1 MARVGIT
8 ETVLRDSHQSLIA
21 TRMSINDMLPILE
34 QLDDVGYHSLE
45 AWGGATYD
53 SCLRFL
59 NEDPWER
66 LRTIKKIAKKTK
78 LQMLL
83 RGQNLLAYKHYADDV
98 VEYFVRKS
106 IENGIDIIRI
116 FDALND
122 ARNIESAIK
131 ACKKE
136 GGHAQA
142 TISYTISPVHSSE
155 LFIKDAKTLVDMG
168 ADSIC
173 IKDMAGL
180 LVPYAAYEL
189 IKALKESIKV
199 PIQLHTH
206 YTSGVASMTYL
217 KAIEAGIDVVDCAIS
232 PMAMGTSQP
241 PTEPLVATLKNT
253 EYDTGLDLDKLSD
266 IADYFRPIKQ
276 KYVDTGLLDVKLLG
290 VDVNTLKYQVPG
302 GMLSNLVS
310 QLKDSNASDK
320 FEEVLKE
327 VPRVREDFGYPPL
340 VTPTSQIVGT
350 QAVLNVLTGE
360 RYKMVPKES
369 KALVKG
375 EYGKTPAPIP
385 EEISKKILGDEK
397 PITCRPA
404 DLLKPEL
411 ESIRENAKELIEK
424 DEDVLSYALFP
435 QVFEKY
441 IAEKRKKNDPQP
453 KTDESEIAVVI
464 SAAVASMETRPGY
477 KLVVTSYRR
486 VSGGKDSWNN

>member
-1 MARVGIT
+1 MAKVKIT
-8 ETVLRDSHQSLIA
+8 ETILRDAHQSLIA
-21 TRMSINDMLPILE
+21 TRMSTDDILPIVE
-34 QLDDVGYHSLE
+34 KLDEIGYQSLE
-45 AWGGATYD
+45 CWGGATFD

-66 LRTIKKIAKKTK
+66 LRKIRSKAKKTK

-83 RGQNLLAYKHYADDV
+83 RGQNLLGYKHYADDV
-98 VEYFVRKS
+98 VEYFVQKS
-106 IENGIDIIRI
+106 IANGIDIIRI

-122 ARNIESAIK
+122 PRNIEAAIK

-142 TISYTISPVHSSE
+142 AMSYTISPVHNLE
-155 LFIKDAKTLVDMG
+155 LFVKDARILEEMG

-180 LVPYAAYEL
+180 LVPYAAYDL
-189 IKALKESIKV
+189 VKALKENVKI

-217 KAIEAGIDVVDCAIS
+217 KAIEAGVDVVDCAIS
-232 PMAMGTSQP
+232 PLAMGTSQP
-241 PTEPLVATLKNT
+241 PTEPLVATLKDT
-253 EYDTGLDLDKLSD
+253 EYDTGLDLGKLSE
-266 IADYFRPIKQ
+266 IADYFRPIRE
-276 KYVDTGLLDVKLLG
+276 KYIQSGMLDTKVMG

-310 QLKDSNASDK
+310 QVKQAGKSDL

-327 VPRVREDFGYPPL
+327 VPRVREDFGFPPL

-350 QAVLNVLTGE
+350 QAVMNVITGE

-369 KALVKG
+369 KALVRG

-385 EEISKKILGDEK
+385 EHIRKKILGDEEQ
-397 PITCRPA
+397 ITCRPA
-404 DLLKPEL
+404 DLIEPEL
-411 ESIRENAKELIEK
+411 DNIRKQITQYIEQ
-424 DEDVLSYALFP
+424 DEDVLTYALFP
-435 QVFEKY
+435 QVAENFFKLRQAEKY
-441 IAEKRKKNDPQP
+441 KVDGTMVDYEF
-453 KTDESEIAVVI
+453 
-464 SAAVASMETRPGY
+464 
-477 KLVVTSYRR
+477 R
-486 VSGGKDSWNN
+486 VHPV